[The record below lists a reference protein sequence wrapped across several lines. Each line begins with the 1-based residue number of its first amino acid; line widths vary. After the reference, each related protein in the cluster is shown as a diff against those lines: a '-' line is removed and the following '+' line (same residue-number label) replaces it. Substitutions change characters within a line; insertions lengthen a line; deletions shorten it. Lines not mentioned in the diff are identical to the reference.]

1 MKPLVVI
8 TGASSG
14 IGEAIARRFS
24 AAGHPTLLLARRLD
38 RMEALGLPNAMCE
51 KVDMTDSAALR
62 AAVGKAEA
70 EYGPVDCLVNNAGT
84 MLLGSIDDQDPAEWR
99 RMYEVNVLALLD
111 AMQVVLGPMRK
122 RKHGTIFNIS
132 SVAGLK
138 AFPDHAAYTG
148 SKFAVTGITEN
159 VREEVADDNVRV
171 INICP
176 GAVTSELIGHTTDQ
190 SIKDGYEDWKEEI
203 GGALESDDVARAV
216 LFAYEQPQS
225 MCIRQIVMTP
235 TRQAR

>member
-1 MKPLVVI
+1 MKPLAVV

-24 AAGHPTLLLARRLD
+24 EAGHPLLLLARRLE
-38 RMEALGLPNAMCE
+38 RMQALGLPNAMCE
-51 KVDMTDSAALR
+51 QVDMTEPAGVR
-62 AAVGKAEA
+62 AAIEKAEA
-70 EYGPVDCLVNNAGT
+70 EFGPVDCLVNNAGT

-111 AMQVVLGPMRK
+111 AMQVVLGPMRE
-122 RKHGTIFNIS
+122 RRHGTIFNIS

-138 AFPDHAAYTG
+138 TFPDHAAYTG
-148 SKFAVTGITEN
+148 SKFAVTGISES
-159 VREEVADDNVRV
+159 VREEVADDNVRI

-176 GAVTSELIGHTTDQ
+176 GAVTSELIGHTTDE
-190 SIKDGYEDWKEEI
+190 SIKDGYEDWKKEI
-203 GGALESDDVARAV
+203 GGSIESDDVARAV
-216 LFAYEQPQS
+216 LFAYEQPQNV
-225 MCIRQIVMTP
+225 CIRQIVMTP

>member
-1 MKPLVVI
+1 MKPLVAI

-14 IGEAIARRFS
+14 IGEAIAIRCS
-24 AAGHPTLLLARRLD
+24 EAGHPLLLLARRLE
-38 RMEALGLPNAMCE
+38 RMEALGLPDTMCE
-51 KVDMTDSAALR
+51 QVDMTDPAAVR
-62 AAVGKAEA
+62 AAVSKAEA
-70 EYGPVDCLVNNAGT
+70 EYGPVDCLVNNAGM

-99 RMYEVNVLALLD
+99 RMYEINVLALLD
-111 AMQVVLGPMRK
+111 AMQVVLGPMRA

-138 AFPDHAAYTG
+138 TFPDHAAYTG
-148 SKFAVTGITEN
+148 SKFAVTGISES
-159 VREEVADDNVRV
+159 VREEVADDNVRI

-190 SIKDGYEDWKEEI
+190 SIKDGYEDWKKEI
-203 GGALESDDVARAV
+203 GGAIEADDVARSV
-216 LFAYEQPQS
+216 LFAYEQPQN

>member
-1 MKPLVVI
+1 MKPLAVV

-24 AAGHPTLLLARRLD
+24 EAGHPLLLLARRLE
-38 RMEALGLPNAMCE
+38 RMQALGLPNAMCE
-51 KVDMTDSAALR
+51 QVDMTEPAGVR
-62 AAVGKAEA
+62 AAIEKAEA
-70 EYGPVDCLVNNAGT
+70 EFGPVDCLVNNAGT

-111 AMQVVLGPMRK
+111 AMQVVLGPMRE
-122 RKHGTIFNIS
+122 RRHGTIFNIS

-138 AFPDHAAYTG
+138 TFPDHAAYTG
-148 SKFAVTGITEN
+148 SKFAVTGISES
-159 VREEVADDNVRV
+159 VREEVADDNVRI

-176 GAVTSELIGHTTDQ
+176 GAVTSELIGHTTDE
-190 SIKDGYEDWKEEI
+190 SIKEGYEDWKKEI
-203 GGALESDDVARAV
+203 GGSIESDDVARAV
-216 LFAYEQPQS
+216 LFAYEQPQNV
-225 MCIRQIVMTP
+225 CIRQIVMTP